1 VRRIAAALSLV
12 IAAGCAFRGQAVRQ
26 GPEDRLDTVEIDG
39 QVFRIHYWQ
48 EDAAAAAQVARALAR
63 AVPRVARWGRIGKE
77 VTITIHSTHAALE
90 EAVHREGYDWL
101 RAWARYQTIDLQSP
115 RTWGWFGAKDA
126 EVDELI
132 THELTHCAMY
142 QAAASE
148 WTWPHK
154 GIPLWF
160 REGLASVT
168 ASQGYRRSS
177 NEELW
182 RFYVKSVPGAGDG
195 YPSGMARAARGFV
208 SQDGDPVTDP
218 EPLYQ
223 ERSDLVYG
231 AAHRTF
237 EFLLSRYGEDRLRN
251 ALALMRGGASFEKAF
266 EGAFGISEAAFA
278 SEFRRFVLWRGWRQ
292 SG

>member
-1 VRRIAAALSLV
+1 VRVPTFALLVALSG
-12 IAAGCAFRGQAVRQ
+12 GCALRAHVAQG

-39 QVFRIHYWQ
+39 QVFRVHYWQ
-48 EDAAAAAQVARALAR
+48 EDADAAAQVRRALER
-63 AVPRVARWGRIGKE
+63 AVPRVARWGKISKE

-90 EAVHREGYDWL
+90 AAVHREGYQWL

-115 RTWGWFGAKDA
+115 RTWGWFGATDR
-126 EVDELI
+126 EVDELLR
-132 THELTHCAMY
+132 HELTHCAMY

-168 ASQGYRRSS
+168 ADQGYRRTTH
-177 NEELW
+177 EELW
-182 RFYVKSVPGAGDG
+182 RFYSKSVPGAGDG
-195 YPSGMARAARGFV
+195 YPSAVARAARGFL
-208 SQDGDPVTDP
+208 SQEGDPVTDP

-223 ERSDLVYG
+223 ERSDVVYG

-237 EFLLSRYGEDRLRN
+237 EFLVSRYGEDRVRA
-251 ALALMRGGASFEKAF
+251 ALALMQQGRSFEKAF
-266 EGAFGISEAAFA
+266 EEAFGIGENAFA
-278 SEFRRFVLWRGWRQ
+278 SEYRRFILWQGWR
-292 SG
+292 